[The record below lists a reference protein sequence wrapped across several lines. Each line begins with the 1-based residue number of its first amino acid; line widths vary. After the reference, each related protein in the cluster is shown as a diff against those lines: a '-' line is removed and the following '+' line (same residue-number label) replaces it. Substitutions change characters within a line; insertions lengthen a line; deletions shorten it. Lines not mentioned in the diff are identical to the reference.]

1 MQEIVRELECRVHDI
16 MAVAEIGAEVGE
28 MTKTGEKVRVD

>member
-1 MQEIVRELECRVHDI
+1 MEEIVRELECRVHDI
-16 MAVAEIGAEVGE
+16 MTVAEIGAEVDE